1 MKSRTAILLFIAIV
15 ALSSCNEEHIL
26 PKPRAMLRLEYE
38 RPSADSVE
46 TAYFT
51 FESNKVAAVTKKNSR
66 SITLEYPEMKAAIF
80 LNYRKVDNDLNKL
93 MRDAHKLSGEHAAK
107 ADGIQQRIFENFENK
122 VYGAFYEVSGDAAS
136 QAQFFVTDSLNHFV
150 TGALYFK
157 TRPNYDS
164 IYPAARYLQNDMGRI
179 METLRWKEITTN

>member
-1 MKSRTAILLFIAIV
+1 MKIKTLFPFLGCILLCF
-15 ALSSCNEEHIL
+15 SCGEENVL
-26 PKPRAMLRLEYE
+26 PKPKAMLRLEYE
-38 RPSADSVE
+38 RPVADPVE
-46 TAYFT
+46 TYYFT
-51 FESNKVAAVTKKNSR
+51 FDANTSAKVIKKNSH
-66 SITLEYPEMKAAIF
+66 SIVVEYPDMNAAIF
-80 LNYRKVDNDLNKL
+80 LSHRKVNNDLNKL

-107 ADGIQQRIFENFENK
+107 ADGIQQKIFENFDNK

-164 IYPAARYLQNDMGRI
+164 IYPAAKYLQNDMGRI
-179 METLRWKEITTN
+179 MESLRWK